1 MRRNFAKPGEFF
13 IGNCRR
19 RGAQAANALPSKF
32 RRRDLKGGKPVDPI
46 RILIADDDPGMLL
59 VMRKLV
65 ERAEDYELVGEAQN
79 GEQVLAL
86 YEKYTPEVVLMD
98 VEMPGMSGIDCARI
112 IQDKNP
118 KAVLVFATAHEQY
131 MKSAFEVYAFDY
143 LVKPF
148 PVDRALNTLRLIRER
163 LRESAAAQSVTT
175 RARPRQ
181 APARLMLKSR
191 DGLSFVDIEDILLVQ
206 REERQTVI
214 YTVNGGRFVTGEGLS
229 ELEERLPAN
238 MFFRAH
244 KSYIVNVNQIE
255 SVTPYGRWTYIVR
268 LCGTERDALITH
280 ERFDE
285 LQKLFA

>member
-1 MRRNFAKPGEFF
+1 M
-13 IGNCRR
+13 
-19 RGAQAANALPSKF
+19 
-32 RRRDLKGGKPVDPI
+32 DPI

-59 VMRKLV
+59 MMRKLI

-79 GEQVLAL
+79 GGDLLAL
-86 YEKYTPEVVLMD
+86 YEKFTPEVVLMD
-98 VEMPGMSGIDCARI
+98 VEMPGARI

-148 PVDRALNTLRLIRER
+148 PVERALNTLRLIRER
-163 LRESAAAQSVTT
+163 LRESAAAQAVTT
-175 RARPRQ
+175 RPRPRE

-214 YTVNGGRFVTGEGLS
+214 YTVGDGRYVTGEGLS

-238 MFFRAH
+238 MFFRTH
-244 KSYIVNVNQIE
+244 KSYIVNIDQIE

-268 LCGTERDALITH
+268 LCGTKRDALITH

-285 LQKLFA
+285 LQKLFS

>member
-1 MRRNFAKPGEFF
+1 ME
-13 IGNCRR
+13 
-19 RGAQAANALPSKF
+19 
-32 RRRDLKGGKPVDPI
+32 PI

-59 VMRKLV
+59 MMRKLI

-79 GEQVLAL
+79 GGDLLAL
-86 YEKYTPEVVLMD
+86 YEKFTPEVVLMD

-148 PVDRALNTLRLIRER
+148 PVERALNTLRLIRER
-163 LRESAAAQSVTT
+163 LRESAAAQAVTT
-175 RARPRQ
+175 RPRPRE

-214 YTVNGGRFVTGEGLS
+214 YTVGDGRYVTGEGLS

-238 MFFRAH
+238 MFFRTH
-244 KSYIVNVNQIE
+244 KSYIVNIDQIE

-268 LCGTERDALITH
+268 LCGTKRDALITH

-285 LQKLFA
+285 LQKLFS

>member
-1 MRRNFAKPGEFF
+1 M
-13 IGNCRR
+13 
-19 RGAQAANALPSKF
+19 
-32 RRRDLKGGKPVDPI
+32 DPI

-59 VMRKLV
+59 MMRKLI

-79 GEQVLAL
+79 GEDLLAL
-86 YEKYTPEVVLMD
+86 YEKFTPEVVLMD

-148 PVDRALNTLRLIRER
+148 PVERALNTLRLIRER
-163 LRESAAAQSVTT
+163 LRESAAAQAVTT
-175 RARPRQ
+175 RPRPRE

-214 YTVNGGRFVTGEGLS
+214 YTVNDGRYVTSEGLS

-238 MFFRAH
+238 MFFRSH
-244 KSYIVNVNQIE
+244 KSYIVNIDQIE
-255 SVTPYGRWTYIVR
+255 SITPYGRWTYIVR
-268 LCGTERDALITH
+268 LCGTKRDALITH

-285 LQKLFA
+285 LQKLFS